1 MKVTCHNCGKR
12 FDYDTYT
19 GLCPKCSTYYRIDSA
34 YDTSAD
40 TYDHSE
46 TDDDL
51 YDDKEDNFDTSLNDD
66 PSKTS
71 YDCEQG
77 KTADLHTSWQSDTG
91 NVRSGA
97 FKKNRKL
104 TSFLLVLI
112 VLAFVV
118 PFFAT
123 QYIIHARQEENSLSQ
138 VVVPVPASM
147 GEPMSFEM
155 EDNYRYELTIQ
166 SASVVTDT
174 RYQIP
179 DGYQL
184 IGFSYTLTEPDVA
197 TEDISDSNR
206 LSRSLGYDDITPYLC
221 TQSGE
226 YLQPIDAYDIAKAQ
240 GDKDYEWRQ
249 TTGTS
254 SDFEYSKGTVY
265 FLVKDGDIA
274 NLLIQHTNYESTTL
288 LESYQIDQLEV
299 TE

>member
-1 MKVTCHNCGKR
+1 MKVTCRNCGKR

-19 GLCPKCSTYYRIDSA
+19 GLCPKCSTYYRIDSTSK
-34 YDTSAD
+34 TSAD
-40 TYDHSE
+40 TYTYSGTYSE
-46 TDDDL
+46 PEEDI
-51 YDDKEDNFDTSLNDD
+51 YDDFEEEDEPDIKASILTPLQTDA
-66 PSKTS
+66 
-71 YDCEQG
+71 E
-77 KTADLHTSWQSDTG
+77 
-91 NVRSGA
+91 NVRSGI
-97 FKKNRKL
+97 FKNNRKL
-104 TSFLLVLI
+104 TVILFALI
-112 VLAFVV
+112 MLAFVV

-138 VVVPVPASM
+138 VVVPVPAFM
-147 GEPMSFEM
+147 GESMSFEM
-155 EDNYRYELTIQ
+155 EDNYSYELTIQ

-174 RYQIP
+174 CYQIP

-184 IGFSYTLTEPDVA
+184 IGFSYTLTEPDA
-197 TEDISDSNR
+197 AIEDISDSNR

-288 LESYQIDQLEV
+288 LESYQIDQLVV

>member
-1 MKVTCHNCGKR
+1 MKVTCRNCGKR

-19 GLCPKCSTYYRIDSA
+19 GLCPKCSTYYRIDSTSK
-34 YDTSAD
+34 TSAD
-40 TYDHSE
+40 TYTYSGTYSE
-46 TDDDL
+46 PEEDI
-51 YDDKEDNFDTSLNDD
+51 YDDFEEEDEPDIKASILTPLQTDA
-66 PSKTS
+66 
-71 YDCEQG
+71 E
-77 KTADLHTSWQSDTG
+77 
-91 NVRSGA
+91 NVRSGI
-97 FKKNRKL
+97 FKNNRKL
-104 TSFLLVLI
+104 TVILFALI
-112 VLAFVV
+112 MLAFVV

-138 VVVPVPASM
+138 VVVPVPAFM
-147 GEPMSFEM
+147 GESMSFEM
-155 EDNYRYELTIQ
+155 EDNYSYELTIQ

-174 RYQIP
+174 CYQIP

-184 IGFSYTLTEPDVA
+184 IGFSYTLTEPDA
-197 TEDISDSNR
+197 AIEDISDSNR

>member
-1 MKVTCHNCGKR
+1 M
-12 FDYDTYT
+12 
-19 GLCPKCSTYYRIDSA
+19 
-34 YDTSAD
+34 
-40 TYDHSE
+40 
-46 TDDDL
+46 
-51 YDDKEDNFDTSLNDD
+51 
-66 PSKTS
+66 
-71 YDCEQG
+71 
-77 KTADLHTSWQSDTG
+77 
-91 NVRSGA
+91 RSGA

-112 VLAFVV
+112 TLAFIV
-118 PFFAT
+118 PYVAT
-123 QYIIHARQEENSLSQ
+123 QYILHAKQEENSLSQ

-147 GEPMSFEM
+147 GETLSFET
-155 EDNYRYELTIQ
+155 EGNYRYDLTIQ
-166 SASVVTDT
+166 SASVVTDAC
-174 RYQIP
+174 YQIP

-184 IGFSYTLTEPDVA
+184 IGISYTLSEPDA
-197 TEDISDSNR
+197 AAEDTVDGNR
-206 LSRSLGYDDITPYLC
+206 PSRSLGYDDITPYLC

-226 YLQPIDAYDIAKAQ
+226 YLQPIDAYDIARAQ

-249 TTGTS
+249 ATGTS

>member
-1 MKVTCHNCGKR
+1 MKVTCRNCGKR

-40 TYDHSE
+40 TYDYSE
-46 TDDDL
+46 TDDNL
-51 YDDKEDNFDTSLNDD
+51 YKNEEDDFDDSLNDD
-66 PSKTS
+66 HSQTS
-71 YDCEQG
+71 NASEQG
-77 KTADLHTSWQSDTG
+77 KTASIRTSRQSDTG
-91 NVRSGA
+91 NTGSGT

-104 TSFLLVLI
+104 TAVLLVLI
-112 VLAFVV
+112 ILAFIV

-123 QYIIHARQEENSLSQ
+123 QYSIRAKQKENCLSQ
-138 VVVPVPASM
+138 VIAPVPASM
-147 GEPMSFEM
+147 GEALSFET

-166 SASVVTDT
+166 SASIVTDAC
-174 RYQIP
+174 YQIP

-184 IGFSYTLTEPDVA
+184 IGISYTLSEPDA
-197 TEDISDSNR
+197 AAEDTIDGNR
-206 LSRSLGYDDITPYLC
+206 LSRSLGYDYITPYLC

-254 SDFEYSKGTVY
+254 SNFEYPKGTVY

-274 NLLIQHTNYESTTL
+274 NLLIQHTNYESTSL

>member
-19 GLCPKCSTYYRIDSA
+19 GLCPKCSTYYRIDSTSK
-34 YDTSAD
+34 TSAD
-40 TYDHSE
+40 TYTYSGTYSE
-46 TDDDL
+46 PEEDI
-51 YDDKEDNFDTSLNDD
+51 YDDFEEEDEPDIKASIHTPLQTDT
-66 PSKTS
+66 
-71 YDCEQG
+71 E
-77 KTADLHTSWQSDTG
+77 
-91 NVRSGA
+91 NVRSGI
-97 FKKNRKL
+97 FKNNRKL
-104 TSFLLVLI
+104 TVILFALI

-174 RYQIP
+174 CYQIP

-184 IGFSYTLTEPDVA
+184 IGFSYTLTEPDAA

-206 LSRSLGYDDITPYLC
+206 LSRSLGYDDITPYLY
-221 TQSGE
+221 THSGE
-226 YLQPIDAYDIAKAQ
+226 YLQAIDAYDIAKAQ
-240 GDKDYEWRQ
+240 GDKDYEWRL

-265 FLVKDGDIA
+265 FLVKEGDIA

>member
-34 YDTSAD
+34 YDTTAD

-51 YDDKEDNFDTSLNDD
+51 YDDEEDDFDASLNED

-77 KTADLHTSWQSDTG
+77 KTAGLHTSLQSDTG
-91 NVRSGA
+91 SVRSGA

-112 VLAFVV
+112 ALAFIV
-118 PFFAT
+118 PYVAT

-174 RYQIP
+174 CYQIP
-179 DGYQL
+179 NGYQL
-184 IGFSYTLTEPDVA
+184 IGFSYTLTEPDAA

-206 LSRSLGYDDITPYLC
+206 LSRSLGYDDITPYLY
-221 TQSGE
+221 THSGE
-226 YLQPIDAYDIAKAQ
+226 YLQAIDAYDIAKAQ
-240 GDKDYEWRQ
+240 GDKDYEWRL

-254 SDFEYSKGTVY
+254 SDFEYAKGTVY
-265 FLVKDGDIA
+265 FLVKEGDIA

>member
-1 MKVTCHNCGKR
+1 MKVTCRNCGKR

-34 YDTSAD
+34 YDTSPD
-40 TYDHSE
+40 TYDYSE

-51 YDDKEDNFDTSLNDD
+51 YGDEEDDFDDSLNSDY
-66 PSKTS
+66 SQTS
-71 YDCEQG
+71 NTIEQG
-77 KTADLHTSWQSDTG
+77 KTASIRTSRQSDTE
-91 NVRSGA
+91 NVRSVA

-104 TSFLLVLI
+104 TALLLVLI
-112 VLAFVV
+112 VLAFIV

-123 QYIIHARQEENSLSQ
+123 QYNIRAKQKENCLSQ
-138 VVVPVPASM
+138 VIAPVPASM
-147 GEPMSFEM
+147 GEPLSFET
-155 EDNYRYELTIQ
+155 EDHYRYELTIQ
-166 SASVVTDT
+166 SMSVVTDAC
-174 RYQIP
+174 YQIP

-184 IGFSYTLTEPDVA
+184 IGISYTLSEPDA
-197 TEDISDSNR
+197 AAEDIIDDNQ

-254 SDFEYSKGTVY
+254 SDFEYPKGTVY
-265 FLVKDGDIA
+265 FLVKGGDIA
-274 NLLIQHTNYESTTL
+274 NLLIQHTNYESTNL